1 MIQVMPTHRSQ
12 VQECKVANRTRKLKM
27 VHLFNEDNNIL
38 CYCTI
43 VQGKRV
49 QTSNKKHFQ
58 KMLRDVGMAVP
69 KTTETRY
76 GGGSV
81 QARQGIQGLHK

>member
-1 MIQVMPTHRSQ
+1 MRLQIVHANSKRCTCSMRITKSSVTVLLYREKEYKQVIKTFS
-12 VQECKVANRTRKLKM
+12 
-27 VHLFNEDNNIL
+27 
-38 CYCTI
+38 
-43 VQGKRV
+43 
-49 QTSNKKHFQ
+49 

-81 QARQGIQGLHK
+81 QARQGIQGLYK

>member
-1 MIQVMPTHRSQ
+1 LSILLTVVMFAVTLGSGIHHY
-12 VQECKVANRTRKLKM
+12 KV
-27 VHLFNEDNNIL
+27 
-38 CYCTI
+38 
-43 VQGKRV
+43 
-49 QTSNKKHFQ
+49 HFQ

>member
-1 MIQVMPTHRSQ
+1 MQ
-12 VQECKVANRTRKLKM
+12 L
-27 VHLFNEDNNIL
+27 LFSLGLLVKYKNIF
-38 CYCTI
+38 T
-43 VQGKRV
+43 
-49 QTSNKKHFQ
+49 

-76 GGGSV
+76 DGSSV